1 MTNMTSSAKEM
12 SQDCSEDSLSLIKD
26 DTDSF
31 VNSIMSPTFQELKQQ
46 LIGHQLLIIDT

>member
-1 MTNMTSSAKEM
+1 MESMTSSAEEK
-12 SQDCSEDSLSLIKD
+12 SQDCSEDSLSLTKD

-31 VNSIMSPTFQELKQQ
+31 VNSITSPTFQVLKKQ